1 MRSSSNKSLG
11 NRSQARGKALVAKAA
26 ANNNTPNF
34 SVAVAEAASSS
45 SSVAA
50 GALPQHPEF
59 TYAPGEAG
67 KIARSFVEKSKHPTI
82 VVQDPKGL
90 HKPICHE
97 FKPKHGRSTYP
108 FLMLGHPDDFP
119 GGPFVSNEASIHERF
134 RIHVVRTR
142 VLGSEPKLLRTNS
155 TDAR

>member
-1 MRSSSNKSLG
+1 MRSSNKSLG
-11 NRSQARGKALVAKAA
+11 NRSQARGKALVQKAKAA

-119 GGPFVSNEASIHERF
+119 GGPFVSNEASIHERKM
-134 RIHVVRTR
+134 REQRAA
-142 VLGSEPKLLRTNS
+142 
-155 TDAR
+155 ARAADPQ